1 MCEHQ
6 LGQPVLCCPAQVP
19 TSVGVWGELLPHLIL
34 SLGPVGAAIPL
45 QGVHPAPVACGM
57 SAFGQLDGPPC
68 RTQHWLLPI
77 PPHPLSLLPPPAL
90 SPSQLQMISLAP
102 ARSRWRVLYHNE
114 FDPRADLGPTN
125 GFSGPQDSPA

>member
-77 PPHPLSLLPPPAL
+77 PPHPLSLLPPPCSLTQPIADDIVGTCTQPL
-90 SPSQLQMISLAP
+90 ASLISQ
-102 ARSRWRVLYHNE
+102 
-114 FDPRADLGPTN
+114 
-125 GFSGPQDSPA
+125 